1 MYRDPLKR
9 LPKPG
14 WRGVLLAAA
23 CIGIG
28 MFIQMITGGNAVGG
42 SVAAVFC
49 VGATI
54 FLLGP
59 TGMSKPSVL
68 DAPPTAARQRLLAW
82 VFTALAIA
90 AGLAAVLIPWEPGTD
105 LDILGVLFLITNIIP
120 VSAICAALI
129 FGSVAVSYWLRVLA
143 VK

>member
-1 MYRDPLKR
+1 MYRDPFNR
-9 LPKPG
+9 LPRPG
-14 WRGVLLAAA
+14 WRGVLLAVA

-28 MFIQMITGGNAVGG
+28 MLIQMITGGNAVGG

-59 TGMSKPSVL
+59 TGMSRPSVL
-68 DAPPTAARQRLLAW
+68 DAPPTAAKQRLRAC
-82 VFTALAIA
+82 VFTALAIT

-105 LDILGVLFLITNIIP
+105 MDFLGIMFLITNIIP
-120 VSAICAALI
+120 VSAVCAALI
-129 FGSVAVSYWLRVLA
+129 FGSVAVSYWLRLLA
-143 VK
+143 LK